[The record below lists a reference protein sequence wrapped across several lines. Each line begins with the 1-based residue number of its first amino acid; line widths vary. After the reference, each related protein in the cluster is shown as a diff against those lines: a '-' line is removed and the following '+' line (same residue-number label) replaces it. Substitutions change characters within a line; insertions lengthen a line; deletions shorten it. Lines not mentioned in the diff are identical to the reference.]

1 MKHACGAAGVV
12 PLLQCSLLRRAA
24 LSFDAAKVLL
34 MLVTFLYL
42 SSATH
47 LSPVCIEVKD
57 FPLVTDMH
65 QHACYMLFDWGMK
78 SHLGPC

>member
-1 MKHACGAAGVV
+1 
-12 PLLQCSLLRRAA
+12 
-24 LSFDAAKVLL
+24 

>member
-1 MKHACGAAGVV
+1 MKHACGAV

-42 SSATH
+42 SSAH

-57 FPLVTDMH
+57 FTFVTDMH
-65 QHACYMLFDWGMK
+65 PHACYMLFDWDMK